1 MGWFNLLVK
10 DVREHGFAMLLL
22 GVGFILVVFLALEQ
36 QLSGAFSM
44 SGFEVVRFSLI
55 TNVPLIAFILGN
67 RLIVKEYIGGTRKFV
82 EALPIKPYTPLLVK
96 YILGLF
102 YIITL
107 CVLVVMIVAG
117 TASAAE
123 DIDKT
128 YLQLLIIKTA
138 AIGLLYW
145 SVVFFVS
152 LTGRIRLVLY
162 VLMGL
167 ALMYFINVP
176 SIDETR
182 FAPLALM
189 DRQLFVFE
197 REIFPWGELI
207 QTALIALGFVVA
219 GFVLALLNEGSI
231 AEQLGKPISRR
242 DMVAFALLGLG
253 CMTVYSTLQKKWET
267 PFYELSGAQVIR
279 VSEPVI
285 AVSYVEDQYLTQAQR
300 VVDSLQQVISDFK
313 ADVGIDQLPQVQV
326 VLNTDLEKTE
336 IEPELTDGV
345 LVTANFIQ
353 YDDFEYDMLSSIAM
367 HHLLLSLTNGR
378 WDYETRHWLLD
389 GLARWWADGGENA
402 RDSVHNDELFALA
415 LVALRRIKLSDNP
428 LHTWQ
433 TITDNYGFEAASAMS
448 YSALLYLEEQKGTD
462 MIVQLAA
469 DYINE
474 DIGSSVV
481 ESVQS
486 KFLSDA
492 ARFENITGIEFTA
505 FTAQWFEWLKA
516 KESEPV
522 VAELLAAVPRI
533 EGEIKSVVDERGVHR
548 LEASFSKREGYI
560 DGVEGTC
567 VLRHQL
573 ASAYDRETM
582 IYTIER
588 DRQPCKTNGVAHTI
602 ESPYAAGDRVYGL
615 LEFESERFHR
625 PIPLWVGRIH
635 VK

>member
-1 MGWFNLLVK
+1 MGWFNLFVK

-82 EALPIKPYTPLLVK
+82 EALPIKQYTPLLVK
-96 YILGLF
+96 YFFGLF
-102 YIITL
+102 YIIAL

-162 VLMGL
+162 VLLGL

-207 QTALIALGFVVA
+207 QTALISLGFVVA

-253 CMTVYSTLQKKWET
+253 CMTVYSTLQKKWEI
-267 PFYELSGAQVIR
+267 PFYELSGAQVLR
-279 VSEPVI
+279 VNEPVI
-285 AVSYVEDQYLTQAQR
+285 AVSYIEEQYLTQAQR
-300 VVDSLQQVISDFK
+300 VVDSLQQIISGFK

-326 VLNTDLEKTE
+326 VLNTELEKTE

-345 LVTANFIQ
+345 LVTANFIE
-353 YDDFEYDMLSSIAM
+353 YDDFEYDLLSSIAM

-389 GLARWWADGGENA
+389 GLARWWTDGAAQAHN
-402 RDSVHNDELFALA
+402 SVHNDELFALA
-415 LVALRRIKLSDNP
+415 LVALRRIKPSDNP

-433 TITDNYGFEAASAMS
+433 TITDNYGFEAASALS

-486 KFLSDA
+486 KFLSDS
-492 ARFENITGIEFTA
+492 ARFENITGIEFST

-516 KESEPV
+516 KASEPV
-522 VAELLAAVPRI
+522 VAELLDAVPRI
-533 EGEIKSVVDERGVHR
+533 VGEIKSVVDERGVHR
-548 LEASFSKREGYI
+548 LEATFSKREGYI

-588 DRQPCKTNGVAHTI
+588 DRQPCKTDGVAHTI